1 MILYLRRRE
10 EILGM
15 GMGME
20 GTSSLENWLGVGKE
34 ITPSLENGNGKG
46 ELFQLF
52 DIPHSQPLFPP
63 SREH

>member
-1 MILYLRRRE
+1 
-10 EILGM
+10 
-15 GMGME
+15 ME

-34 ITPSLENGNGKG
+34 ITPSLGNGNGKG
-46 ELFQLF
+46 ELFQFF